1 VKAATWPRPEPSEER
16 LLLVDP
22 RGGRFDDAR
31 LGDLPRCLGSGDVL
45 IVNDAATL
53 PASLAATV
61 RGQPLE
67 VRLLGGGSGAW
78 SAIAFGAGDWRTRTE
93 DRASAPALAQGDV
106 LRFGDALSARVLAV
120 DGRVLELSF
129 DAEGAALWRRLLTLG
144 RPIQYAHVA
153 APLALWHVQTPFAS
167 RPWAFELPSAGRPLA
182 WALLGELRR
191 RGVELARVT
200 HAAGISSTG
209 SDELDAR
216 FPLPERSEIPE
227 ATVRAIADARRRG
240 GRVVAVGT
248 TVVRALESRALD
260 GDLSAGRFDSKLVI
274 GPGFAPRVVQGLLTG
289 MHAPGTSH
297 FAVMA
302 AFAPPRL
309 LEAALAHAERMG
321 YQEHEFGDSCLILP
335 GISASS

>member
-1 VKAATWPRPEPSEER
+1 MNAAAWPRPEPAEER
-16 LLLVDP
+16 LLLVDASE
-22 RGGRFDDAR
+22 RRFDDAR
-31 LGDLPRCLGSGDVL
+31 IGDLPRWLRAGDLVV
-45 IVNDAATL
+45 VNDAATL

-61 RGQPLE
+61 RGEPLE
-67 VRLLGGGSGAW
+67 LRLIGGGEGAW
-78 SAIAFGAGDWRTRTE
+78 RAIAFGMGDWRTRTE
-93 DRASAPALAQGDV
+93 HRAPAPALATGDV
-106 LRFGDALSARVLAV
+106 LRFGHDLSARVLAV
-120 DGRVLELSF
+120 DGRLLELRF
-129 DAEGAALWRRLLTLG
+129 DAVGAALWQRLLTLG

-209 SDELDAR
+209 SDELDAS

-227 ATVRAIADARRRG
+227 ATVHAIAEARRRG
-240 GRVVAVGT
+240 GRVFAVGT
-248 TVVRALESRALD
+248 TVVRALESRALE
-260 GDLSAGRFDSKLVI
+260 GTLAAGTFESRLVI
-274 GPGFAPRVVQGLLTG
+274 GPGFVPRVVDGLLTG

-302 AFAPPRL
+302 AFAQPRL
-309 LEAALAHAERMG
+309 LEAALAHAEHAG